1 MQLAKHCCSVLLAH
15 AQSPH
20 KCSTFS
26 QSFYTVSS
34 GPASLAQV
42 KYKGINNL
50 SNSVLYKEGLS
61 LTIDY
66 RPTEKGLE
74 TPQIYPGIDVT
85 IRNKS
90 ALRLYGEI
98 ALPAQHIPKSCKLVK
113 QRAKL
118 VRLSRQYFSRDL

>member
-1 MQLAKHCCSVLLAH
+1 MASTSVA
-15 AQSPH
+15 AASSS
-20 KCSTFS
+20 STKN
-26 QSFYTVSS
+26 T
-34 GPASLAQV
+34 LQV
-42 KYKGINNL
+42 NL
-50 SNSVLYKEGLS
+50 VGYS
-61 LTIDY
+61 IDY

-118 VRLSRQYFSRDL
+118 IRLSRHYFSRDL

>member
-1 MQLAKHCCSVLLAH
+1 MQKFGGVKFRVKIQIWGKPAIERCCEA
-15 AQSPH
+15 
-20 KCSTFS
+20 
-26 QSFYTVSS
+26 
-34 GPASLAQV
+34 
-42 KYKGINNL
+42 
-50 SNSVLYKEGLS
+50 
-61 LTIDY
+61 IDY

-118 VRLSRQYFSRDL
+118 VRLSRHYFSRDL